1 MNTTQQEAQQHLKD
15 LMNRQQLFPP
25 SATELHEAIGVI
37 LPVLGAKRRGIKPR
51 DDQLS
56 IEELTA

>member
-1 MNTTQQEAQQHLKD
+1 MSTTQQEAQQTLKD
-15 LMNRQQLFPP
+15 LLNRHQLFPP
-25 SATELHEAIGVI
+25 SPEELHTAIGVI
-37 LPVLGAKRRGIKPR
+37 LPVLGPKRRGIKPR

>member
-1 MNTTQQEAQQHLKD
+1 MNASQQEAQQSLKD

-25 SATELHEAIGVI
+25 TAQELHSAIGVI
-37 LPVLGAKRRGIKPR
+37 LPVLGPKRRGNKPR

-56 IEELTA
+56 IEELTT